1 MATTALDS
9 TTAPKARA
17 VSPAAGWSPAARAA
31 GAFTFIA
38 SGLLWVLADVIGF
51 GKDGVES
58 LAWTAAH
65 PTLAGIGLTADIVA
79 VPFLYGATLVWLLLS
94 LRASR
99 KLAIIG
105 ATMLTFGLAAQ
116 ATLNGIGMA
125 AFLVAVRNK
134 VDLAVFNTALGD
146 GTDVTVPTVA
156 FMAMFFIGAFVGIVI
171 MMVAVWR
178 SRALPRPAA
187 ALLVAFQVAGF
198 VPLHFPTT
206 VLAAAGLVWM
216 AIALLR
222 SGRATAGAAPEL
234 S

>member
-1 MATTALDS
+1 
-9 TTAPKARA
+9 

-31 GAFTFIA
+31 GAFAFIA
-38 SGLLWVLADVIGF
+38 SGVLWVIADVIGF
-51 GKDGVES
+51 GQEGVAK
-58 LAWTAAH
+58 LAWIAAH
-65 PTLAGIGLTADIVA
+65 PTLAGIGETGDILA

-94 LRASR
+94 LRGSR

-116 ATLNGIGMA
+116 ATLNGVETA
-125 AFLVAVRNK
+125 AFLVAIKNK
-134 VDLAVFNTALGD
+134 IDLATFNTALGD
-146 GTDVTVPTVA
+146 GTDVTVPTIT
-156 FMAMFFIGAFVGIVI
+156 FMAMFVIGAFVGIVI

-187 ALLVAFQVAGF
+187 ALVIAFQVAGF

-206 VLAAAGLVWM
+206 VLAAAGLFWM

>member
-31 GAFTFIA
+31 GAFTLIA
-38 SGLLWVLADVIGF
+38 SGVLWVLADVIGF
-51 GKDGVES
+51 GQDGVAK

-65 PTLAGIGLTADIVA
+65 PTLAGIAVTGDILA

-94 LRASR
+94 LRGSR

-116 ATLNGIGMA
+116 GVVDGVEA
-125 AFLVAVRNK
+125 AKFVVAVSNK
-134 VDLAVFNTALGD
+134 MDLATFNTALGD
-146 GTDVTVPTVA
+146 GTDVTIPTIT

-187 ALLVAFQVAGF
+187 ALVIAFQVAGF
-198 VPLHFPTT
+198 VPLSFPTT
-206 VLAAAGLVWM
+206 VLAAAGFFWM

>member
-1 MATTALDS
+1 MATTALDP

-17 VSPAAGWSPAARAA
+17 VSPAARWSPAARAA
-31 GAFTFIA
+31 GAFTLIA
-38 SGLLWVLADVIGF
+38 SGVLWVLADVIGF
-51 GKDGVES
+51 GHEGVAK
-58 LAWTAAH
+58 LAWIAAH
-65 PTLAGIGLTADIVA
+65 PTLAGIGETGDILA
-79 VPFLYGATLVWLLLS
+79 VPFLYGAALVWLLLS
-94 LRASR
+94 LRGSR

-116 ATLNGIGMA
+116 ATLNGVETA

-134 VDLAVFNTALGD
+134 MDLATFNTALGD
-146 GTDVTVPTVA
+146 GTDVTVPTIT
-156 FMAMFFIGAFVGIVI
+156 FMAMFIGAFVGIVI

-187 ALLVAFQVAGF
+187 ALVIAFQVAGF
-198 VPLHFPTT
+198 LPFHFPTT